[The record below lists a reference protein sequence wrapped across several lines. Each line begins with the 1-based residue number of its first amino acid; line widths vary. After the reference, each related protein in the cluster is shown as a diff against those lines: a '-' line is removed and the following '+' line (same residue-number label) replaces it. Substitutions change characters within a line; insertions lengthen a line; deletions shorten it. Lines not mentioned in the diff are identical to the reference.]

1 MHDADLGSG
10 DGVRGQPGGDG
21 RSELEVALRGF
32 GRLVV
37 DAQTVLTDPDLA
49 AANTADDPE
58 RLVPRPAGG
67 ATVDD
72 GRLSVRLPA
81 RSWNVVRLAAPV

>member
-1 MHDADLGSG
+1 VFAVNRAATSLD
-10 DGVRGQPGGDG
+10 
-21 RSELEVALRGF
+21 LEVALRGF

-49 AANTADDPE
+49 AANTAQDPE

-67 ATVDD
+67 ATVHD

-81 RSWNVVRLAAPV
+81 RSWNVVRLAEPV